1 MPEIDARKVRLIGG
15 GVTGDGEH
23 GAMVFAW
30 QSGDEFAL
38 ALDIQQFPEV
48 VRAAAMLHS
57 QIRKLRGDEVAPIPV
72 ERWSTAETSDTAIL
86 SLQVFGGLELRFELS
101 RDAQETESE

>member
-30 QSGDEFAL
+30 QNGQEFAL
-38 ALDIQQFPEV
+38 AVEVEQFADV
-48 VRAAAMLHS
+48 IRAAAMLHS
-57 QIRKLRGDEVAPIPV
+57 QARKLRGEEVPPIPV
-72 ERWSTAETSDTAIL
+72 ERWSTAETPDSAIL

-101 RDAQETESE
+101 RDTQATDPP